1 MLSTHTYGPHLSNG
15 EAESTG
21 FFSDSGA
28 VGGTFAAV
36 GIVVVAIILVL
47 AWLLYRRRKVKRMD
61 AEVMAA
67 ASAAAATTRTP
78 FDDDEVD
85 YDNEHSVA
93 GAHDA
98 TSPMMREYYTLYEGT
113 QYPGN
118 YQAAHGYTGVPGADL
133 YAHDAEAHNAATGY
147 LATARAARP
156 SESFYEAQSDS
167 SMANTQPLIPQQPQ
181 DRGYAPYNRSSM
193 LPGTV
198 YTVPTGGTDGFGASP
213 GRHTS
218 SSSTNAPSSHSH
230 TEFVTVNE
238 HMPHEYSIPPQIP
251 VFNGQQFTLAN
262 GAAGQ
267 STQPLVPSSGVPTLG
282 PVVPAAL
289 APGVNAPSLSGPSA
303 ATTARGPA
311 PLLPEAAA
319 APASSAG
326 STAPT
331 VQTAPTTLAT
341 PAAQA
346 APTAPT
352 APAESE
358 KSGATLQQEPP
369 RPTLVLSDAARA
381 AAGPEKVPFEETI
394 AAAPPL
400 VPNTMPNVVGS
411 ADEIGEPRSLIDFS
425 NAPEHNH
432 SFVHPFE
439 RSHIDGNDGTEQHS
453 GDGEWDPPALSS
465 AWFPRA
471 PTEQDVHSGESR
483 LSDQRPYPFVFGA
496 DYDLTD
502 SAAEAHEPDSVDQGK
517 QNNA

>member
-1 MLSTHTYGPHLSNG
+1 VLSTHTYGPHLSNG
-15 EAESTG
+15 EAQSSG
-21 FFSDSGA
+21 FFNDSGA

-78 FDDDEVD
+78 FDDDEIE
-85 YDNEHSVA
+85 YGNEHNVA

-98 TSPMMREYYTLYEGT
+98 TSPMMQEYYAPYEGT

-118 YQAAHGYTGVPGADL
+118 YPAAHGYTGVAGADP

-167 SMANTQPLIPQQPQ
+167 SMANTQPLIAQQPQ
-181 DRGYAPYNRSSM
+181 DRGYPPNNNSSM
-193 LPGTV
+193 APGTV
-198 YTVPTGGTDGFGASP
+198 YTVPTGGTDGFGALP
-213 GRHTS
+213 GRHPS
-218 SSSTNAPSSHSH
+218 SSSTNAPSSNPH

-238 HMPHEYSIPPQIP
+238 HMPPEYSKPPQIP
-251 VFNGQQFTLAN
+251 VFNGQQFTLAI

-267 STQPLVPSSGVPTLG
+267 PAQPLVPSNGIPAHNS
-282 PVVPAAL
+282 VVPAAL
-289 APGVNAPSLSGPSA
+289 APGVNAPSLSGSSTA
-303 ATTARGPA
+303 ATSRGPA
-311 PLLPEAAA
+311 PLLPE
-319 APASSAG
+319 
-326 STAPT
+326 TAPT
-331 VQTAPTTLAT
+331 VHTAPSTSA
-341 PAAQA
+341 
-346 APTAPT
+346 

-358 KSGATLQQEPP
+358 KSGAPPQQEPP

-400 VPNTMPNVVGS
+400 VPNTMPNMVGS
-411 ADEIGEPRSLIDFS
+411 ADEIGEPRSLVDFS
-425 NAPEHNH
+425 NGPEHNN

-439 RSHIDGNDGTEQHS
+439 RSHIDGIDGTEQHS

-471 PTEQDVHSGESR
+471 PAEPELRPGDSR

-502 SAAEAHEPDSVDQGK
+502 SAAETHEPEGVDLGK